1 MVIYAFL
8 KSHENTFLSP
18 RSIPLR
24 FSCFAATFA
33 FSHFSVSAKLVVER
47 ENYGEYKFHVVG
59 CSILFDAHWDWFVM
73 MSTHSKDWKFLPSS
87 RLFFLLRFDYF
98 CRIENFEIDFPIWSI
113 ILFPSFRS
121 NQIIIMDGLL
131 VFLEHKATIFFMN
144 EMEKN
149 IFIIGK

>member
-47 ENYGEYKFHVVG
+47 ENYGEYKFHG
-59 CSILFDAHWDWFVM
+59 TCRRLFD
-73 MSTHSKDWKFLPSS
+73 
-87 RLFFLLRFDYF
+87 
-98 CRIENFEIDFPIWSI
+98 
-113 ILFPSFRS
+113 SFRCALGLIRHDVNPFERLKVS
-121 NQIIIMDGLL
+121 SLFAIIFPTPI
-131 VFLEHKATIFFMN
+131 
-144 EMEKN
+144 
-149 IFIIGK
+149 